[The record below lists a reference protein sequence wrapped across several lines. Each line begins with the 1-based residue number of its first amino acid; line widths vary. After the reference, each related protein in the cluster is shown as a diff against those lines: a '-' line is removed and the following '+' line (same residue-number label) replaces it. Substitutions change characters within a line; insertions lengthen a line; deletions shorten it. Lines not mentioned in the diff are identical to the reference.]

1 MIYGQC
7 VCVLQNVEYSFIA
20 EWVYLQPYL
29 IGMCVFVHNV
39 CVCIHGLFRLVGKA
53 WDQSEWAEAIL

>member
-1 MIYGQC
+1 MWEHRKLPKRLVIYGQC
-7 VCVLQNVEYSFIA
+7 VYVFQNLEYSFIA

-39 CVCIHGLFRLVGKA
+39 CVCPWFV
-53 WDQSEWAEAIL
+53 